1 MHLGKAMKKQSV
13 ALSLVGMLIM
23 ISIQQLVA
31 AGVPSAPGK
40 IARQVPAVYV
50 LGDSTLDVGNNNYLP
65 GKDVPRANKP
75 YYGIDFPVISKPT
88 GRFSNGYN
96 VADFIAK
103 NLGFDKSPP
112 AYLMLKAHNRLI
124 PTALTMGVS
133 YASAGAGILDS
144 TNAGG
149 NIPLSKQ
156 VRDFKSTRGEMV
168 SKVGS
173 GAVRRLLAKS
183 FFLFGVGSN
192 DMFVFSAA
200 QQKQNRTATPAD
212 RKLFYSNLISNYSA
226 AITEL
231 YKMGARK
238 FAIINLGPVG
248 CVPIVRLASA
258 TGACDDRMNQLAVGF
273 DGELK
278 SLMAGLAARLP
289 GLAYS
294 LADSFASTQLTFAN
308 PAAAGFAN
316 ADSACCGSGRLGS
329 EGECRR
335 GASLCGDRDRYVFWD
350 RVHPSQQACK
360 LGAQAYFYGPAHL
373 ISPINFSQL
382 AAYSS

>member
-1 MHLGKAMKKQSV
+1 MQAMKKQSV
-13 ALSLVGMLIM
+13 ALSLVVM
-23 ISIQQLVA
+23 ISIQLVA
-31 AGVPSAPGK
+31 GGGVPPGK

-112 AYLMLKAHNRLI
+112 AYLMLKARNRLI
-124 PTALTMGVS
+124 PTALTLGVS

-144 TNAGG
+144 TNAGA

-156 VRDFKSTRGEMV
+156 VRDFKSTRAEMV

-173 GAVRRLLAKS
+173 GAVRRLLARS

-200 QQKQNRTATPAD
+200 QQRQNRTATPAD

-248 CVPIVRLASA
+248 CVPLVRLASA
-258 TGACDDRMNQLAVGF
+258 TGACDDGMNQLAVGF
-273 DGELK
+273 DAELK
-278 SLMAGLAARLP
+278 SLMADLAARLP

-294 LADSFASTQLTFAN
+294 LADSFALTQLTFAN
-308 PAAAGFAN
+308 PVASGFAN

-329 EGECRR
+329 EGDCRR

-360 LGAQAYFYGPAHL
+360 LGAKAYFEGPVQL

-382 AAYSS
+382 ATYTS